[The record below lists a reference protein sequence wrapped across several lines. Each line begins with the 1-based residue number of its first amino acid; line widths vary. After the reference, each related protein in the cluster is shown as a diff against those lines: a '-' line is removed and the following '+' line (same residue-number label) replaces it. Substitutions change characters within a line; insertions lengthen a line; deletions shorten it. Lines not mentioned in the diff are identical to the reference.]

1 MNKSSIENAIELN
14 QIVKEI
20 LYQNSKIELKLMKKY
35 TNEMFCLIKNLEK
48 LGFLDWKYDSNLDT
62 IEYEFKWPQFLHK
75 DFKTNI
81 FYLFPKVYDFHFDR
95 ETNGEEYISIFIEGI
110 SSYEDYLNNL

>member
-35 TNEMFCLIKNLEK
+35 TNEMFCLIKN
-48 LGFLDWKYDSNLDT
+48 
-62 IEYEFKWPQFLHK
+62 
-75 DFKTNI
+75 
-81 FYLFPKVYDFHFDR
+81 
-95 ETNGEEYISIFIEGI
+95 ISQI
-110 SSYEDYLNNL
+110 NH